1 MGKVAQKVRFA
12 GIVLQKLNLSDAL
25 SAAGYH
31 RAIDAQE
38 IIKCQC

>member
-1 MGKVAQKVRFA
+1 MRKVAQKVRFA
-12 GIVLQKLNLSDAL
+12 GIVLQKLNLRDVL

-31 RAIDAQE
+31 RAVGAEE